1 MSRTRAAFSY
11 HNRIKVVVT
20 QLDSKLVSTVSRD
33 TLSSA
38 LHNQAKAV
46 VAAVEKAAAGFDFP
60 VIRAETIVDYITAA
74 AVIGDFMPIAWLYDD
89 AQAVDQA
96 VLNLFKSITDD
107 AFVAETATLAVVKSL
122 VDQGVIT
129 DLAQL
134 SVARPASDQFSASDL
149 ILVEPTKGFFEG
161 FSFADTHRFDTTKAL
176 FDALN
181 ITDDVDGEASIL
193 DDQEIQFFKH
203 TSDAAAV
210 SDSLV
215 RQLNF
220 VRFFSETPAVS
231 EVLARSFSKSLSD
244 TAVPADVLAKT
255 YQAPKADSLILSDT
269 FSRLVAFSRAFTE
282 QPVLAD
288 ALSKSLTRAVADV
301 SSATDTLTR
310 AVVKQLNDAAVA
322 QENAARSVGKITTDG
337 IETTEILLRQF
348 GATRADTGFITD
360 AHRRS
365 HSKVLADSLLFSDTL
380 VPSIVFERSFQ
391 NTANVTDDVDGLAS
405 ILDDQEI
412 SFVKT
417 NNNTLFV
424 AETNVLEMGK
434 VFKETASFADAGS
447 LTNQGYCDLS
457 YFASDYVGAV
467 RTF

>member
-20 QLDSKLVSTVSRD
+20 QLDSNLVSTVSRD

-149 ILVEPTKGFFEG
+149 ISVEPTKGFFEG

-288 ALSKSLTRAVADV
+288 ALSKSLARAVADV

-322 QENAARSVGKITTDG
+322 QDTLTKGTTKTTADAVSADEIVLRNVGAVKTEPAVASDFYASSLARFLSDG
-337 IETTEILLRQF
+337 V
-348 GATRADTGFITD
+348 A
-360 AHRRS
+360 
-365 HSKVLADSLLFSDTL
+365 FSDTFA
-380 VPSIVFERSFQ
+380 SSAQYSRSLLDA
-391 NTANVTDDVDGLAS
+391 ANATDDVDGLAS

-424 AETNVLEMGK
+424 SESNVFGVEKFIGDA
-434 VFKETASFADAGS
+434 ASLADAGS
-447 LTNQGYCDLS
+447 LRSQGYADFT
-457 YFASDYVGAV
+457 YFAEDFVGAS